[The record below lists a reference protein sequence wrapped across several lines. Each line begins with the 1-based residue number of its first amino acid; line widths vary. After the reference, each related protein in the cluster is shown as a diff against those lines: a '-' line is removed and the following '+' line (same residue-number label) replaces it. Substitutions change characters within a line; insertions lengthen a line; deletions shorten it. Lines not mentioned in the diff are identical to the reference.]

1 MYYHYIQ
8 WDTAGQERFRTITT
22 SYYKGAQGIVIV
34 YDITDNES
42 FDHVKNWMADI
53 DKFAKE
59 GVLRLLVGNKSDLAQ
74 KRQVP
79 IEKGQELALAYGIKF
94 METSAKET
102 VNIEE
107 LFVDTTKTY
116 LDKQLKTV
124 MSSTNN
130 NKGTKYSSSNA
141 ININSYPP
149 KDKKRKKKWC

>member
-1 MYYHYIQ
+1 M
-8 WDTAGQERFRTITT
+8 
-22 SYYKGAQGIVIV
+22 IV

-59 GVLRLLVGNKSDLAQ
+59 GVLRLLVGNKSDLEQ

-79 IEKGQELALAYGIKF
+79 IEKGQELAWGYGIKF

-102 VNIEE
+102 ANIEE

-116 LDKQLKTV
+116 LDKQLKAV

-130 NKGTKYSSSNA
+130 NKGTKYSSNA